1 MKKLLTLLILTGTLW
16 ACNHQQPAENKT
28 TPADPEK
35 NELHEGAFPEK
46 LVLNNGR
53 KWKVD
58 ASTDNNVKH
67 LQEILEEFTTRNAQ
81 PLPAYKK
88 LQEDLEQGINKMISE
103 CKMTGPDHEAL
114 HKWLEPLIAQVGHLK
129 GVQTAAEAASAFK
142 AIDNQANIYN
152 QYFEL

>member
-1 MKKLLTLLILTGTLW
+1 MKKLLTLFILIGTLW
-16 ACNHQQPAENKT
+16 ACNHLQPAENKT
-28 TPADPEK
+28 KPADPEK
-35 NELHEGAFPEK
+35 NELHEGALSEK

-67 LQEILEEFTTRNAQ
+67 LQDILKEFGTRNAQ

-88 LQEDLEQGINKMISE
+88 LQEDLERGINKMITE

-114 HKWLEPLIAQVGHLK
+114 HKWLEPLIAKVGHLK
-129 GVQTAAEAASAFK
+129 EVQTAAEAASAFK
-142 AIDNQANIYN
+142 AINNQADIYN

>member
-1 MKKLLTLLILTGTLW
+1 MKKLLALFILIGTLW
-16 ACNHQQPAENKT
+16 ACNHHQPPENKT
-28 TPADPEK
+28 KPADPEK
-35 NELHEGAFPEK
+35 NELHEGTLSEK

-53 KWKVD
+53 KWKID

-67 LQEILEEFTTRNAQ
+67 LQDILKEFGTGNAQ

-88 LQEDLEQGINKMISE
+88 LEEDLEQGINKMITE

-114 HKWLEPLIAQVGHLK
+114 HKWLEPLIAKVGRLK
-129 GVQTAAEAASAFK
+129 EVQTAAEAASAFK